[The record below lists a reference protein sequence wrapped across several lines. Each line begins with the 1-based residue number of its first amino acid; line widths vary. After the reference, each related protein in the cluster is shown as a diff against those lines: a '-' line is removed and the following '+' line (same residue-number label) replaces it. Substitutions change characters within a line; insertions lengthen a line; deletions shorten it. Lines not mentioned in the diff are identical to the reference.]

1 VLRRLDKEAREATK
15 GLWVDPAPIPPWVSR
30 KARRGHSL
38 DISDAAP
45 LESHIEESTS
55 SRGPPQFGS
64 AQSESVPDSKS
75 ARDPVIGNRRSHIYH
90 CPDCTYYSE
99 VAPYN
104 PVAFNREVEGEVVGY
119 RLAGNC
125 L

>member
-1 VLRRLDKEAREATK
+1 M
-15 GLWVDPAPIPPWVSR
+15 
-30 KARRGHSL
+30 
-38 DISDAAP
+38 DISVAAP

-55 SRGPPQFGS
+55 FRGPPQFGS
-64 AQSESVPDSKS
+64 AQSKS
-75 ARDPVIGNRRSHIYH
+75 ARYPVIGNRRSHIYQ